1 MLFMIRLCSDQLAF
15 LNASTIHAHFGR
27 EHVNIVYMYV
37 RSVAECAVGFVT
49 IRAKQMSAKSV
60 LGFLLSG

>member
-1 MLFMIRLCSDQLAF
+1 MIRLWSDQLAI

-27 EHVNIVYMYV
+27 EHVNIVYMYRYV
-37 RSVAECAVGFVT
+37 RSVAECAVGLVT

-60 LGFLLSG
+60 LDFLLSG